1 MVKNESGFTLIE
13 IIVVLVLIGIVA
25 VMVAMGFVTGI
36 QGYIFARD
44 MAPISQK
51 ANLAMSRLSREL
63 LEISTITSATAN
75 SMSFSNIYGD
85 RAIALVGTQI
95 KINDSATIPDPNN
108 GNGYVLIDN
117 VDPLNG
123 GLNFLTYYNG
133 ANSWSLV
140 DDIKLLSSIK
150 INLVVIQTYGTTA
163 FSTAINPR
171 NTGNYNAPII

>member
-13 IIVVLVLIGIVA
+13 IIVVLVLVGIVA

-63 LEISTITSATAN
+63 MEISTVTSANGT
-75 SMSFSNIYGD
+75 SVSFSNGYGYS
-85 RAIALVGTQI
+85 RAIALFGGSQI
-95 KINDSATIPDPNN
+95 KINDTATIPDANT
-108 GNGYVLIDN
+108 GYILIDN
-117 VDPLNG
+117 VSS
-123 GLNFLTYYNG
+123 FTLTYYNG
-133 ANSWSLV
+133 TNVWSCC
-140 DDIKLLSSIK
+140 DAKSLSSIK
-150 INLVVIQTYGTTA
+150 IDLVVNQTYGTTA
-163 FSTAINPR
+163 FSTTINPR

>member
-1 MVKNESGFTLIE
+1 MRNSMVKNESGFTLIE

-44 MAPISQK
+44 MSPISQK

-63 LEISTITSATAN
+63 LEISTVTSANGT
-75 SMSFSNIYGD
+75 SVSFSDGYGYS

-95 KINDSATIPDPNN
+95 KINDTAIMPDANN
-108 GNGYVLIDN
+108 GYILIDN
-117 VDPLNG
+117 VNS
-123 GLNFLTYYNG
+123 FTLTYYNG
-133 ANSWSLV
+133 TSAWSCCNAN
-140 DDIKLLSSIK
+140 LLSSIK
-150 INLVVIQTYGTTA
+150 IDVVVNQIYGTLT